1 MSQKLS
7 SMVLQ
12 DRSMSI
18 TAKLMNVCLLMVS
31 VMGMGDL
38 YIVMVHIIK
47 AIFRRIRNMVLENM
61 LRRENGSMGN

>member
-1 MSQKLS
+1 MNQKLS
-7 SMVLQ
+7 STVLQ
-12 DRSMSI
+12 GPSMSI
-18 TAKLMNVCLLMVS
+18 IARLMNVCLLMVN

-61 LRRENGSMGN
+61 LRKVNGSTGN